1 MMDIQ
6 KVKSEMVN
14 WIRDW
19 VNSSG
24 NNQTKVVIG
33 ISGGKD
39 SSCIAYAL
47 VEALGKER
55 VYGVLMPNG
64 EQKDIS
70 DSMRI
75 VNALGIDYSIVNI
88 KSTYDALSK
97 EIEKVSKLKCKT
109 EPRYNTNTPAR
120 IRMTTLYGIA
130 AALGNAR
137 VVNTCNLSEDLVGY
151 STLYGDSAGDFSPLG
166 KLFVDEVMLLADSL
180 GVPKDLAYKTP
191 SDGMCGKS
199 DEDNLGFTYDDI
211 KRVYLNETTGMK
223 FDLVEKI
230 QKKMNGMAWKAALQN
245 LPTFQAGKFRG

>member
-137 VVNTCNLSEDLVGY
+137 VVNCGNFSEGLVGY

-230 QKKMNGMAWKAALQN
+230 QKKINGMAWKSAIQN